1 MKIGVKRYLSL
12 IAGFTVILIAS
23 AFAFMSVGC
32 IYQPQPVPIANIDK
46 RTELTNRLGRI
57 DMPAEELELG
67 LGRAFGRLASLV
79 GDIDYQPLVKDYVLV
94 IRKSLYDSGFCGIR
108 KLNLNGTTVDMDIS
122 FRIDHSP
129 PTLNIEVFIDGETQ
143 PTFTLVNRYLV
154 TTQ

>member
-1 MKIGVKRYLSL
+1 MKMGIKRYLSL
-12 IAGFTVILIAS
+12 ITGFTAILFAS
-23 AFAFMSVGC
+23 SMVFMLIGC
-32 IYQPQPVPIANIDK
+32 MYQSQPVPIANIDK

-57 DMPAEELELG
+57 DIPAEDLELG
-67 LGRAFGRLASLV
+67 LGRAFGRLAGLV
-79 GDIDYQPLVKDYVLV
+79 GEIDYQPLLKDYVPV

-143 PTFTLVNRYLV
+143 PSFTLVNRYLI

>member
-1 MKIGVKRYLSL
+1 MKIGVKPYLSL
-12 IAGFTVILIAS
+12 ITGFTVILIAS
-23 AFAFMSVGC
+23 SFAFISAGC

-46 RTELTNRLGRI
+46 RTELANRLGRI

-67 LGRAFGRLASLV
+67 LGRAFQRLASLV
-79 GDIDYQPLVKDYVLV
+79 GEIDYQPIVKDYVPV

-129 PTLNIEVFIDGETQ
+129 PTLNIEVFINGETQ